1 MAVERLQKILSNA
14 GVASR
19 RVAEDMILQGRVTV
33 NGEVQNT
40 PGARADLEV
49 DEVMVD
55 GVPVVTGRY
64 RYFLLNKPP
73 LFITTAHDEQGRE
86 TVMDLVPIG
95 DVQLHPVGRLDRE
108 TEGLLVLTNDGH
120 LTGLLTHPRY
130 EVEKE
135 YLVAM
140 DGPISQHDL
149 QRMVRG
155 IESDGDRLR
164 ATAARVTLPPAGTDT
179 EGLPPAATWLLVTL
193 KEGKNR
199 EIRRM
204 VEAMG
209 RKVLLLRRIR
219 LGPLHLG
226 TLGLGA
232 FRELTEEEVAALY
245 VAGKDAE
252 ARAAALPPRETGGRS
267 APIAYDRENG

>member
-14 GVASR
+14 GIASR
-19 RVAEDMILQGRVTV
+19 RVAEEMILNGRVTV
-33 NGEVQNT
+33 NGEVQKT
-40 PGARADLEV
+40 LGARADLEV

-95 DVQLHPVGRLDRE
+95 DVLLHPVGRLDRE
-108 TEGLLVLTNDGH
+108 TEGLLLLTNDGH

-135 YLVAM
+135 YLVGL

-149 QRMVRG
+149 QRLVRG
-155 IESDGDRLR
+155 IESEGDRLR
-164 ATAARVTLPPAGTDT
+164 ATAARITLPPPGTDT
-179 EGLPPAATWLLVTL
+179 EGLPLAASWLLVTL
-193 KEGKNR
+193 REGKNR

-204 VEAMG
+204 MEALG
-209 RKVLLLRRIR
+209 RKVLLLKRMR

-226 TLGLGA
+226 ALGSGA

-245 VAGKDAE
+245 AAGKDAE
-252 ARAAALPPRETGGRS
+252 AHAT
-267 APIAYDRENG
+267 APTPQ